1 MSLRFSLVLVIAA
14 CWIAIGASIVVKQL
28 GQVERAE
35 QPPFF
40 FTLSPD
46 DLRNIK
52 ISSGEKSTSW
62 HFREDE
68 RRWFFDDEKD
78 VPTALYRWGGI
89 TQLLGGPRSQR
100 ELKKTV
106 DNPELYGLDDP
117 LLSITVKLRDE
128 RELTVEMGDL
138 TPDGGA
144 HYAQQTG
151 YEQLY
156 TVDYSWGEVM
166 LRLVNEPPY
175 PDWFYTMD
183 PNEATEILL
192 FEGNE
197 VTSGYGFDDEV
208 GEWFI
213 CDLPA
218 GDPPCKGTTPADPDI
233 IMDYLTHFGNPE
245 IDGAEILNLDDQ
257 AAYEPYG
264 VSTEAPYVHIRREVQ
279 VRELLT
285 EVYRTSMVIGDPTPD
300 GNYRYAVA
308 NETQDIIR
316 VDKAWADKMLALFNL
331 NRASNP

>member
-1 MSLRFSLVLVIAA
+1 MSLRVSLVLVIAA

-28 GQVERAE
+28 GQTERTE

-46 DLRNIK
+46 DLRH
-52 ISSGEKSTSW
+52 ISITSGENSTSW

-68 RRWFFDDEKD
+68 RRWYFDDEKD

-100 ELKKTV
+100 ELKKSV
-106 DNPELYGLDDP
+106 DNPELYGLDNP
-117 LLSITVKLRDE
+117 LLAITVQLRDD
-128 RELTVEMGDL
+128 RQLTVEMGNL

-144 HYAQQTG
+144 HYARQTG
-151 YEQLY
+151 YDELY
-156 TVDYSWGEVM
+156 TVDYSWGDVM
-166 LRLVNEPPY
+166 LRLVEEPPY
-175 PDWFYTMD
+175 PEWFYTMD

-192 FEGNE
+192 FEGND
-197 VTSGYGFDDEV
+197 VTSGYGLDEDLD
-208 GEWFI
+208 EWFV

-218 GDPPCKGTTPADPDI
+218 GDPPCKGTMAADLELVT
-233 IMDYLTHFGNPE
+233 DYLTHFGNPV
-245 IDGAEILNLDDQ
+245 IDGAELLNVTDP

-264 VSTEAPYVHIRREVQ
+264 VGRDAPYVHIRREVQ

-285 EVYRTSMVIGDPTPD
+285 EVYRTSMIIGGVTPD

-316 VDKAWADKMLALFNL
+316 VDREWADKMLTMFEL
-331 NRASNP
+331 NRQ

>member
-1 MSLRFSLVLVIAA
+1 MSLRVSLVLVIAA
-14 CWIAIGASIVVKQL
+14 CWVAIGASIAVKQL

-46 DLRNIK
+46 DLRH
-52 ISSGEKSTSW
+52 ISIWSGEHSTSW
-62 HFREDE
+62 HFREDD
-68 RRWFFDDEKD
+68 RRWYFDDEKD
-78 VPTALYRWGGI
+78 VPASLYRWGGI

-100 ELKKTV
+100 ELKKAI
-106 DNPELYGLDDP
+106 DDPELYGLDDP
-117 LLSITVKLRDE
+117 QLSIRVRLRDD

-144 HYAQQTG
+144 NYARQSG
-151 YEQLY
+151 YEELY

-166 LRLVNEPPY
+166 LRLVEEPPY

-183 PNEATEILL
+183 PTEATEVLL

-197 VTSGYGFDDEV
+197 VSSGYAIDEESGDWV
-208 GEWFI
+208 V

-218 GDPPCKGTTPADPDI
+218 VNAPCHGSTPADGELI
-233 IMDYLTHFGNPE
+233 GDYLSHFGAPA
-245 IDGAEILNLDDQ
+245 IDGAEVLNLTDFD
-257 AAYEPYG
+257 AYEPYG
-264 VSTEAPYVHIRREVQ
+264 VGRDAPYVHIRREVQ

-285 EVYRTSMVIGDPTPD
+285 EVYRTSMIIGDVTPD

-316 VDKAWADKMLALFNL
+316 VDKAWADKMLTMFELQ
-331 NRASNP
+331 RE

>member
-1 MSLRFSLVLVIAA
+1 MSLRVSLVLVIAA

-28 GQVERAE
+28 GETERTE

-46 DLRNIK
+46 DLRH
-52 ISSGEKSTSW
+52 ISITSGENSTSW

-68 RRWFFDDEKD
+68 RRWYFDDEKD

-100 ELKKTV
+100 ELKKSV
-106 DNPELYGLDDP
+106 DNPELYGLDNP
-117 LLSITVKLRDE
+117 LLAITVQLRDD
-128 RELTVEMGDL
+128 RQLTVEMGNL

-144 HYAQQTG
+144 HYARQTG
-151 YEQLY
+151 YDELY
-156 TVDYSWGEVM
+156 TVDYSWGDVM
-166 LRLVNEPPY
+166 LRLVEEPPY
-175 PDWFYTMD
+175 PEWFYTMD

-192 FEGNE
+192 FEGND
-197 VTSGYGFDDEV
+197 VTSGYGLDEDLD
-208 GEWFI
+208 EWFV

-218 GDPPCKGTTPADPDI
+218 GDPPCKGTMAADLELVT
-233 IMDYLTHFGNPE
+233 DYLTHFGNPV
-245 IDGAEILNLDDQ
+245 IDGAELLNVTDP

-264 VSTEAPYVHIRREVQ
+264 VGRDAPYVHIRREVE

-285 EVYRTSMVIGDPTPD
+285 EVYRTSMIIGGVTPD

-316 VDKAWADKMLALFNL
+316 VDREWADKMLTMFEL
-331 NRASNP
+331 NRQ

>member
-1 MSLRFSLVLVIAA
+1 MSLRVSLVLVIAA

-28 GQVERAE
+28 GETERTE

-46 DLRNIK
+46 DLRH
-52 ISSGEKSTSW
+52 ISITSGENSTSW

-68 RRWFFDDEKD
+68 RRWYFDDEKD

-100 ELKKTV
+100 ELKKSV
-106 DNPELYGLDDP
+106 DNPELYGLDNP
-117 LLSITVKLRDE
+117 LLAITVQLRDD
-128 RELTVEMGDL
+128 RQLTVEMGNL

-144 HYAQQTG
+144 HYARQTG
-151 YEQLY
+151 YDELY
-156 TVDYSWGEVM
+156 TVDYSWGDVM
-166 LRLVNEPPY
+166 LRLVEEPPY
-175 PDWFYTMD
+175 PEWFYTMD

-192 FEGNE
+192 FEGND
-197 VTSGYGFDDEV
+197 VTSGYGLDEDLD
-208 GEWFI
+208 EWFV

-218 GDPPCKGTTPADPDI
+218 GDPPCKGTVAADLELVT
-233 IMDYLTHFGNPE
+233 DYLTHFGNPV
-245 IDGAEILNLDDQ
+245 IDGAELLNVTDP

-264 VSTEAPYVHIRREVQ
+264 VGRDAPYVHIRREVE

-285 EVYRTSMVIGDPTPD
+285 EVYRTSMIIGGVTPD

-316 VDKAWADKMLALFNL
+316 VDREWADKMLTMFEL
-331 NRASNP
+331 NRQ

>member
-1 MSLRFSLVLVIAA
+1 MSLRVSLVLVIAA

-28 GQVERAE
+28 GETERTE

-46 DLRNIK
+46 DLRH
-52 ISSGEKSTSW
+52 ISITSGENSTSW
-62 HFREDE
+62 HFRENE
-68 RRWFFDDEKD
+68 RRWYFDDEKD

-100 ELKKTV
+100 ELKKSV

-117 LLSITVKLRDE
+117 LLAITVQLRDD
-128 RELTVEMGDL
+128 RQLTVEMGNL

-144 HYAQQTG
+144 HYARQTG
-151 YEQLY
+151 YDELY
-156 TVDYSWGEVM
+156 TVDYSWGDVM
-166 LRLVNEPPY
+166 LRLVEEPPY
-175 PDWFYTMD
+175 PEWFYTMD

-192 FEGNE
+192 FEGND
-197 VTSGYGFDDEV
+197 VTSGYGLDEDLD
-208 GEWFI
+208 EWFV

-218 GDPPCKGTTPADPDI
+218 GDPPCKGTTPANLELVT
-233 IMDYLTHFGNPE
+233 DYLTHFGNPV
-245 IDGAEILNLDDQ
+245 IDGAELLNVIDP
-257 AAYEPYG
+257 AEYEPYG
-264 VSTEAPYVHIRREVQ
+264 VGRDAPYVHIRREVQ

-285 EVYRTSMVIGDPTPD
+285 EVYRTSMIIGGVTPD

-316 VDKAWADKMLALFNL
+316 VDREWADKMLTMFDL
-331 NRASNP
+331 NRQ

>member
-1 MSLRFSLVLVIAA
+1 MSLRVSLVLVIAA

-46 DLRNIK
+46 DLRHIH
-52 ISSGEKSTSW
+52 ISSGENSTSW
-62 HFREDE
+62 HYREDD
-68 RRWFFDDEKD
+68 RRWYFDDEKD
-78 VPTALYRWGGI
+78 VPTSLYRWGGI

-100 ELKKTV
+100 ELKKTI
-106 DNPELYGLDDP
+106 DNPSLYGLDNP
-117 LLSITVKLRDE
+117 LLTITVQLRDD

-144 HYAQQTG
+144 HYARQSG
-151 YEQLY
+151 YEELY

-166 LRLVNEPPY
+166 LRLVEELPY

-183 PNEATEILL
+183 PAEATEVLL
-192 FEGNE
+192 FEENE
-197 VTSGYGFDDEV
+197 VTSGYGLDEET
-208 GEWFI
+208 GEWVV
-213 CDLPA
+213 CDLPTVDA
-218 GDPPCKGTTPADPDI
+218 PCKGTTPADGELI
-233 IMDYLTHFGNPE
+233 EDYLSHFGTPV
-245 IDGAEILNLDDQ
+245 IDGAEALNLTDRE
-257 AAYEPYG
+257 AYEPYG
-264 VSTEAPYVHIRREVQ
+264 LGTDAPYVHIRREVQ

-285 EVYRTSMVIGDPTPD
+285 EVYRTSMIIGDVTPD

-316 VDKAWADKMLALFNL
+316 VDKDWADRMLTMFELQ
-331 NRASNP
+331 RQ

>member
-1 MSLRFSLVLVIAA
+1 MSLRVSLVLVIAA

-28 GQVERAE
+28 GQTERAE

-46 DLRNIK
+46 DLRNIT
-52 ISSGEKSTSW
+52 ITGGENSTSW
-62 HFREDE
+62 HYREDV
-68 RRWFFDDEKD
+68 RRWYFDDHKD
-78 VPTALYRWGGI
+78 VPTALFRWGGI

-100 ELKKTV
+100 ELKKTI

-117 LLSITVKLRDE
+117 SLTITVQLRDG
-128 RELTVEMGDL
+128 RELTVEMGNL

-144 HYAQQTG
+144 NYARQSG
-151 YEQLY
+151 YEELY
-156 TVDYSWGEVM
+156 TVDYTWGEVM

-175 PDWFYTMD
+175 PEWFYTMNPD
-183 PNEATEILL
+183 EATEVLL

-197 VTSGYGFDDEV
+197 VTSGYGLDDEV
-208 GEWFI
+208 NEWFV

-218 GDPPCKGTTPADPDI
+218 GDPPCAGTVQADVDVLT
-233 IMDYLTHFGNPE
+233 DYLNHFGNPV
-245 IDGAEILNLDDQ
+245 IDGAEELNVTDP

-264 VSTEAPYVHIRREVQ
+264 VGRDAPYVHIRREVQ

-285 EVYRTSMVIGDPTPD
+285 EVYRTSMIIGNVTPD

-316 VDKAWADKMLALFNL
+316 VDKEWADKMLEWFEL
-331 NRASNP
+331 NRQ

>member
-1 MSLRFSLVLVIAA
+1 MSLRVSLVLVIAA

-28 GQVERAE
+28 GETERAE

-46 DLRNIK
+46 DLRHIS
-52 ISSGEKSTSW
+52 ISSEENSTSW

-68 RRWFFDDEKD
+68 RRWYFDDEKD
-78 VPTALYRWGGI
+78 VPTNLYRWGGI

-100 ELKKTV
+100 ELKKTI
-106 DNPELYGLDDP
+106 DDPALYGLDNP
-117 LLSITVKLRDE
+117 KLSITVRLRDD
-128 RELTVEMGDL
+128 RELTVEMGNL

-144 HYAQQTG
+144 HYASQSG
-151 YEQLY
+151 YEELY
-156 TVDYSWGEVM
+156 TVDYSWGDVM
-166 LRLVNEPPY
+166 LRLVDEPPY
-175 PDWFYTMD
+175 PEWFYTMD

-208 GEWFI
+208 GEWVV

-218 GDPPCKGTTPADPDI
+218 SAAPCAGTTPADAEVL
-233 IMDYLTHFGNPE
+233 MDYLMHFGNPV
-245 IDGAEILNLDDQ
+245 IDGAEVLNLNDPAD
-257 AAYEPYG
+257 YELYG
-264 VSTEAPYVHIRREVQ
+264 VGRDAPYVHIRREVQ

-285 EVYRTSMVIGDPTPD
+285 EVYRTSMIIGDVTPD
-300 GNYRYAVA
+300 GNNRYAVA

-316 VDKAWADKMLALFNL
+316 VDKDWADKMLAMFELQQQ
-331 NRASNP
+331 

>member
-1 MSLRFSLVLVIAA
+1 MSLRVSLVLVIAA

-28 GQVERAE
+28 GETERTE

-46 DLRNIK
+46 DLRH
-52 ISSGEKSTSW
+52 ISITSGENSTSW

-68 RRWFFDDEKD
+68 RRWYFDDEKD

-100 ELKKTV
+100 ELKKSV
-106 DNPELYGLDDP
+106 DNPELYGLDNP
-117 LLSITVKLRDE
+117 LLAITVQLRDD
-128 RELTVEMGDL
+128 RQLTVEMGNL

-144 HYAQQTG
+144 HYARQTG
-151 YEQLY
+151 YDELY
-156 TVDYSWGEVM
+156 TVDYSWGDVM
-166 LRLVNEPPY
+166 LRLVEEPPY
-175 PDWFYTMD
+175 PEWFYTMD

-192 FEGNE
+192 FEGND
-197 VTSGYGFDDEV
+197 VTSGYGLDEDLD
-208 GEWFI
+208 EWFV

-218 GDPPCKGTTPADPDI
+218 GDPPCKGTMAADLELVT
-233 IMDYLTHFGNPE
+233 DYLTHFGNPV
-245 IDGAEILNLDDQ
+245 IDGAELLNVTDP

-264 VSTEAPYVHIRREVQ
+264 VGRDAPYVHIRREVQ

-285 EVYRTSMVIGDPTPD
+285 EVYRTSMIIGGVTPD

-316 VDKAWADKMLALFNL
+316 VDREWADKMLTMFEL
-331 NRASNP
+331 NRQ

>member
-1 MSLRFSLVLVIAA
+1 MSLRVSLVLVIAA

-28 GQVERAE
+28 GETERTE

-46 DLRNIK
+46 DLRH
-52 ISSGEKSTSW
+52 ISITSGENSTSW
-62 HFREDE
+62 HFRENE
-68 RRWFFDDEKD
+68 RRWYFDDEKD

-100 ELKKTV
+100 ELKKSV
-106 DNPELYGLDDP
+106 DNPELYGLDAP
-117 LLSITVKLRDE
+117 LLAITVQLRDD
-128 RELTVEMGDL
+128 RQLTVEMGNL

-144 HYAQQTG
+144 HYARQTG
-151 YEQLY
+151 YDELY

-166 LRLVNEPPY
+166 LRLVEEPPY
-175 PDWFYTMD
+175 PEWFYTMD

-192 FEGNE
+192 FEGND
-197 VTSGYGFDDEV
+197 VTSGYGLDEDLD
-208 GEWFI
+208 EWFV

-218 GDPPCKGTTPADPDI
+218 GDPPCKGTTAADLELV
-233 IMDYLTHFGNPE
+233 MDYLTHFGNPV
-245 IDGAEILNLDDQ
+245 IDGAELLNVIDP
-257 AAYEPYG
+257 AEYEPYG
-264 VSTEAPYVHIRREVQ
+264 VGRDAPYVHIRREVE

-285 EVYRTSMVIGDPTPD
+285 EVYRTSMIIGGVTPD

-316 VDKAWADKMLALFNL
+316 VDREWADKMLTMFDL
-331 NRASNP
+331 NRQ

>member
-1 MSLRFSLVLVIAA
+1 MSLRVSLVLVIAA

-28 GQVERAE
+28 GETERTE

-46 DLRNIK
+46 DLRH
-52 ISSGEKSTSW
+52 ISITSGENSTSW

-68 RRWFFDDEKD
+68 RRWYFDDEKD

-100 ELKKTV
+100 ELKKSV
-106 DNPELYGLDDP
+106 DNPELYGLDNP
-117 LLSITVKLRDE
+117 LLAITVQLRDD
-128 RELTVEMGDL
+128 RQLTVEMGNL

-144 HYAQQTG
+144 HYARQTG
-151 YEQLY
+151 YDELY
-156 TVDYSWGEVM
+156 TVDYSWGDVM
-166 LRLVNEPPY
+166 LRLVEEPPY
-175 PDWFYTMD
+175 PEWFYTMD

-192 FEGNE
+192 FEGND
-197 VTSGYGFDDEV
+197 VTSGYGLDEDLD
-208 GEWFI
+208 EWFV

-218 GDPPCKGTTPADPDI
+218 GDPPCKGTMAADLELVT
-233 IMDYLTHFGNPE
+233 DYLTHFGNPV
-245 IDGAEILNLDDQ
+245 IDGAELLNVTDP

-264 VSTEAPYVHIRREVQ
+264 VGRDAPYVHIRREVE

-285 EVYRTSMVIGDPTPD
+285 EVYRTSMIIGGVTPG

-316 VDKAWADKMLALFNL
+316 VDREWADKMLTMFEL
-331 NRASNP
+331 NRQ

>member
-1 MSLRFSLVLVIAA
+1 MSLRVALVLVIAA

-28 GQVERAE
+28 GQTERAE

-46 DLRNIK
+46 DLRNIT
-52 ISSGEKSTSW
+52 ISSGENSTSW
-62 HFREDE
+62 HFREDQ

-78 VPTALYRWGGI
+78 VPTDLYRWGGI

-100 ELKKTV
+100 ELKKSI
-106 DNPELYGLDDP
+106 DNPELYGLDAP
-117 LLSITVKLRDE
+117 QLSITVRLRDD
-128 RELTVEMGDL
+128 RQLTVEMGDL

-144 HYAQQTG
+144 NYARQSG
-151 YEQLY
+151 YEELY

-175 PDWFYTMD
+175 PEWFYTMD
-183 PNEATEILL
+183 ADEATEVLL

-197 VTSGYGFDDEV
+197 VTSGYGFDDETEQWHV
-208 GEWFI
+208 

-218 GDPPCKGTTPADPDI
+218 SAAPCKGTEPFDADV
-233 IMDYLTHFGNPE
+233 IMDYLTHFGAPV
-245 IDGAEILNLDDQ
+245 IDGAEVLNLIDP

-264 VSTEAPYVHIRREVQ
+264 LGTEAPYVHIRREVE

-285 EVYRTSMVIGDPTPD
+285 EVYRTSMIIGDVTPD

-316 VDKAWADKMLALFNL
+316 VDKDWADKMLTMFELQ
-331 NRASNP
+331 RE

>member
-1 MSLRFSLVLVIAA
+1 MSLRVALVLVIAA
-14 CWIAIGASIVVKQL
+14 CWIAIGASIVIKQL
-28 GQVERAE
+28 GQTERAE

-46 DLRNIK
+46 DLRNIT
-52 ISSGEKSTSW
+52 ISSGENSTSW
-62 HFREDE
+62 HFREDQ

-78 VPTALYRWGGI
+78 VPTDLYRWGGI

-100 ELKKTV
+100 ELKKSI
-106 DNPELYGLDDP
+106 DNPELYGLDAP
-117 LLSITVKLRDE
+117 QLSITVRLRDD
-128 RELTVEMGDL
+128 RQLTVEMGDL

-144 HYAQQTG
+144 NYARQSG
-151 YEQLY
+151 YEELY

-175 PDWFYTMD
+175 PEWFYTMD
-183 PNEATEILL
+183 ADEATEVLL

-197 VTSGYGFDDEV
+197 VTSGYGFDDETEQWHV
-208 GEWFI
+208 

-218 GDPPCKGTTPADPDI
+218 SAAPCKGTESFDADVI
-233 IMDYLTHFGNPE
+233 TDYLTHFGAPV
-245 IDGAEILNLDDQ
+245 IDGAEVLNLIDT

-264 VSTEAPYVHIRREVQ
+264 LGTEAPYVHIRREVE

-285 EVYRTSMVIGDPTPD
+285 EVYRTSMIIGDVTPD

-316 VDKAWADKMLALFNL
+316 VDKDWADKMLTMFELQ
-331 NRASNP
+331 RE

>member
-1 MSLRFSLVLVIAA
+1 MSLRVALVLVIAA

-28 GQVERAE
+28 GQTERAE

-46 DLRNIK
+46 DLRNIT
-52 ISSGEKSTSW
+52 ISSGENSTSW
-62 HFREDE
+62 HFREDQ

-78 VPTALYRWGGI
+78 VPTDLYRWGGI

-100 ELKKTV
+100 ELKKSI
-106 DNPELYGLDDP
+106 DNPELYGLDAP
-117 LLSITVKLRDE
+117 QLSITVRLRDD
-128 RELTVEMGDL
+128 RQLTVEMGDL

-144 HYAQQTG
+144 NYARQSG
-151 YEQLY
+151 YEELY

-175 PDWFYTMD
+175 PEWFYTMD
-183 PNEATEILL
+183 ADEATEVLL

-197 VTSGYGFDDEV
+197 VTSGYGFDDETE
-208 GEWFI
+208 EWHV

-218 GDPPCKGTTPADPDI
+218 SAAPCKGTEPFDADVI
-233 IMDYLTHFGNPE
+233 TDYLTHFGAPV
-245 IDGAEILNLDDQ
+245 IDGAEVLNLIDP

-264 VSTEAPYVHIRREVQ
+264 LGTEAPYVHIRREVE

-285 EVYRTSMVIGDPTPD
+285 EVYRTSMIIGDVTPD

-316 VDKAWADKMLALFNL
+316 VDKDWADKMLTMFELQ
-331 NRASNP
+331 RE

>member
-1 MSLRFSLVLVIAA
+1 MSLRVALVLVIAA
-14 CWIAIGASIVVKQL
+14 CWIAIGASIVIKQL
-28 GQVERAE
+28 GQTERAE

-46 DLRNIK
+46 DLRNIT
-52 ISSGEKSTSW
+52 ISSGENSTSW
-62 HFREDE
+62 HFREDQ

-78 VPTALYRWGGI
+78 VPTDLYRWGGI

-100 ELKKTV
+100 ELKKSI
-106 DNPELYGLDDP
+106 DNPELYGLDAP
-117 LLSITVKLRDE
+117 QLSITVRLRDD
-128 RELTVEMGDL
+128 RQLTVEMGDL

-144 HYAQQTG
+144 NYARQSG
-151 YEQLY
+151 YEELY

-175 PDWFYTMD
+175 PEWFYTMD
-183 PNEATEILL
+183 ADEATEVLL

-197 VTSGYGFDDEV
+197 VTSGYGFDDETEQWHV
-208 GEWFI
+208 

-218 GDPPCKGTTPADPDI
+218 SAAPCKGTEPFDADVI
-233 IMDYLTHFGNPE
+233 TDYLTHFGAPV
-245 IDGAEILNLDDQ
+245 IDGAEVLNLIDP

-264 VSTEAPYVHIRREVQ
+264 LGTEAPYVHIRREVE

-285 EVYRTSMVIGDPTPD
+285 EVYRTSMIIGDVTPD

-316 VDKAWADKMLALFNL
+316 VDKDWADKILTMFELQ
-331 NRASNP
+331 R